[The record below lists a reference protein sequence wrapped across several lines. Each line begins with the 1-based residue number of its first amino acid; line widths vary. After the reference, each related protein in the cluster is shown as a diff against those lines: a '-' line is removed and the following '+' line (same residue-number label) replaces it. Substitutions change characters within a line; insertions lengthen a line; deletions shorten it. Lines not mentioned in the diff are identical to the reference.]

1 MPHLIAFSCRTK
13 HAGMGVS
20 HATSKNFAAPP
31 GIGAFVFQIAQEAKF
46 LWHSYELEDGGG
58 GREREEREAEREEWR
73 VGEARGEIG
82 GTSLPLPSLL
92 NCVGAI
98 LLLFLLPS

>member
-1 MPHLIAFSCRTK
+1 MPHLIALSCRTK
-13 HAGMGVS
+13 HAGVGVS

-58 GREREEREAEREEWR
+58 GEREEWR

-82 GTSLPLPSLL
+82 GTSLPSPPSLL